1 MRQTILDLS
10 DAKGIFDRI
19 ISHWNTANQGLT
31 TPGIVLKG
39 DFDRN
44 AFLNKAVEFDHLTA
58 EIETITLTRD
68 KASAQLTLYKENMR
82 STMQR
87 FAYLVRGLY
96 PDSEFAKGLPALP
109 DTRSNEARYMAPVE
123 RTLLIWRHA
132 NSVRPLI
139 LPDGT
144 TIEMFAAGIQVLRQ
158 AFKAR
163 DKAFAQERQIRA
175 ERRRLHQTL
184 IDRAVQYRQVVLGIF
199 GDDHALAFSL
209 PTLWPKQDRRKKPVQ
224 RLELIENHP
233 AERARAL
240 LA

>member
-19 ISHWNTANQGLT
+19 LSHWTTANLGLAGA
-31 TPGIVLKG
+31 GIVLKG

-44 AFLNKAVEFDHLTA
+44 AFLNKAVEFDHLSA
-58 EIETITLTRD
+58 EIEQITETRD

-96 PDSEFAKGLPALP
+96 PDSDFSKGLPALP

-123 RTLLIWRHA
+123 RTLMIWRHA
-132 NSVRPLI
+132 NRVRPLI

-144 TIEMFAAGIQVLRQ
+144 DVEAFAAGIQVLRQ

-175 ERRRLHQTL
+175 ERRRLHQVL
-184 IDRAVQYRQVVLGIF
+184 IDRAVQYRQVVLGVF

-209 PTLWPKQDRRKKPVQ
+209 PPLWPKQDRKKKPTR
-224 RLELIENHP
+224 RLEVIENI
-233 AERARAL
+233 AEPARAL